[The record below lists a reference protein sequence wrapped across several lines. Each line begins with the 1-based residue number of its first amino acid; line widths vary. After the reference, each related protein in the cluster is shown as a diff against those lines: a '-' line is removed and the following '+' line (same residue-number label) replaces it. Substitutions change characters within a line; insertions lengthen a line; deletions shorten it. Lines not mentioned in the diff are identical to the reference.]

1 MAKATTI
8 SVSKL
13 SGAVQEAVK
22 AALEKHPK
30 LKVEPAALS
39 LGHLIWGFPAPEQFN
54 ALTVR
59 EAQAFATDVASG
71 IGGGLG
77 SALGSHPTGAVLS
90 HGGHLI
96 IGFPVPPEVLFER

>member
-8 SVSKL
+8 PLSKL

-22 AALEKHPK
+22 AALEKHQP
-30 LKVEPAALS
+30 LKVEPTALS

-54 ALTVR
+54 TLPVR
-59 EAQAFATDVASG
+59 QAQAFANDVAAG
-71 IGGGLG
+71 VGAKLG
-77 SALGSHPTGAVLS
+77 SASALHLTGAVFS

>member
-8 SVSKL
+8 PLSKL

-22 AALEKHPK
+22 AALQKHPT
-30 LKVEPAALS
+30 LKVEPAALA

-54 ALTVR
+54 ALSVR
-59 EAQAFATDVASG
+59 DAQAFANDVASG
-71 IGGGLG
+71 VGAKLG
-77 SALGSHPTGAVLS
+77 SASAPHLTGAVLS
-90 HGGHLI
+90 HGGQLI